1 MWWKKY
7 SGYKKPLDKLKQW
20 TEVNKMEFSK
30 VKCEVLLPG
39 LRKKNTHQPQV
50 WEPRGKERGREG
62 LAAES
67 LLQGWLRVSCRQATP
82 RPLGSRD
89 PSPAAG
95 PTQGA
100 VGCVH

>member
-50 WEPRGKERGREG
+50 WERMGRR
-62 LAAES
+62 ES
-67 LLQGWLRVSCRQATP
+67 GRAWLLGASCRADSGGAADRSAPAP
-82 RPLGSRD
+82 RASGPQPSSRAH
-89 PSPAAG
+89 PGRSGLFP
-95 PTQGA
+95 
-100 VGCVH
+100 

>member
-1 MWWKKY
+1 MWRKKY

-39 LRKKNTHQPQV
+39 LRKKHTHQPQV

-62 LAAES
+62 LAADS
-67 LLQGWLRVSCRQATP
+67 LRQGQLRRSCRQAAP
-82 RPLGSRD
+82 APWEPGPQPSSRP
-89 PSPAAG
+89 A
-95 PTQGA
+95 QGG
-100 VGCVH
+100 VSCVH